1 MNGKKFIG
9 YLFLFF
15 LIFAMGLFI
24 TLFNDGWFD
33 IFIDGGF
40 KALYGND

>member
-15 LIFAMGLFI
+15 FIFAMVLFY
-24 TLFNDGWFD
+24 TLFKDGWFNT
-33 IFIDGGF
+33 FIDGGF
-40 KALYGND
+40 KALYGKD

>member
-15 LIFAMGLFI
+15 FIFGISLFY
-24 TLFNDGWFD
+24 TLFTDGWLNT
-33 IFIDGGF
+33 FIDGGF
-40 KALYGND
+40 KALYGKD